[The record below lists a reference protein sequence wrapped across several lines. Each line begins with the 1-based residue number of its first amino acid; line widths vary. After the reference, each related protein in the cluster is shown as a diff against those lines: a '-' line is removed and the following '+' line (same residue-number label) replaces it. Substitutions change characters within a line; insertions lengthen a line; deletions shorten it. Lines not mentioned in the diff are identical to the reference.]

1 MRRQQGL
8 YRRAYGILCFR
19 YRDREGVWREKSTGA
34 TDRSEAISFKRKWEE
49 DLQNDQLP
57 TDKAEQT
64 VAQACTCWVEQHIL
78 GTSKAKSNERSCLRQ
93 LIRLLGKRKLK
104 AITLD
109 DLKDYQAKRSET
121 VGPRSINLEL
131 GILVK
136 VLREENLWK
145 RTLSQHYRRLR
156 EPDGEIGRALTAE
169 ELTRL
174 ENTAASRDSWLVAYC
189 AELLAANSGL
199 RGGEIKKLRLGMVDL
214 ENRRIRITRKTTKTD
229 AGARLVELNAGALAA
244 VAKLYQR
251 AQVLGATGPDPYLL
265 PADLSRHTWATDPLH
280 GGQGFDVTRHQISW
294 RTAWRNL
301 RKAADLGNVR
311 FHDLRHTF
319 ITMMGERGV
328 PLQVIGAMVGHL
340 SPAMVRYYTHISGNA
355 ARQAVEML
363 DKTRE
368 VPRFVDVF
376 VDESV
381 NLNKDASKLLN

>member
-1 MRRQQGL
+1 
-8 YRRAYGILCFR
+8 
-19 YRDREGVWREKSTGA
+19 
-34 TDRSEAISFKRKWEE
+34 
-49 DLQNDQLP
+49 
-57 TDKAEQT
+57 
-64 VAQACTCWVEQHIL
+64 
-78 GTSKAKSNERSCLRQ
+78 
-93 LIRLLGKRKLK
+93 
-104 AITLD
+104 
-109 DLKDYQAKRSET
+109 
-121 VGPRSINLEL
+121 
-131 GILVK
+131 
-136 VLREENLWK
+136 
-145 RTLSQHYRRLR
+145 
-156 EPDGEIGRALTAE
+156 
-169 ELTRL
+169 L
-174 ENTAASRDSWLVAYC
+174 ENTAVGRDSWLVAYC

-251 AQVLGATGPDPYLL
+251 AQVLGATAPDHYLL
-265 PADLSRHTWATDPLH
+265 PADLSRHTRETDPLH
-280 GGQGFDVTRHQISW
+280 GGQGFGVTRHQMSW

-328 PLQVIGAMVGHL
+328 SLQIIGAMVGHL

-363 DKTRE
+363 EKTRE
-368 VPRFVDVF
+368 APRFVDVL